1 MTKKRVIEVIK
12 EMRQYLKHC
21 LKLVVMLLLVT
32 IQRMVLDFL
41 GDMDLKVKVLLHLVY
56 GLMSR
61 VKIGRQKCF
70 GCEVRWVFRWFCHRF
85 GSMSH
90 INWRDVDL

>member
-1 MTKKRVIEVIK
+1 
-12 EMRQYLKHC
+12 MRQCLKHY

-61 VKIGRQKCF
+61 VKIVRQKCF
-70 GCEVRWVFRWFCHRF
+70 GCEVQWVFRWFCHRF
-85 GSMSH
+85 GSMSR

>member
-1 MTKKRVIEVIK
+1 MIK
-12 EMRQYLKHC
+12 EMRKCLEHYLKP
-21 LKLVVMLLLVT
+21 LVMLLLVT

-70 GCEVRWVFRWFCHRF
+70 GCGVQWVFRWFCHRF